1 MVHGT
6 LGPWDP
12 ETLGL
17 LDLFPPQPPP
27 HPFCYLLLTPPI
39 SSSFVWFGMVWFGL
53 VKGGGYLDVLWT
65 LEIDIGDGP
74 LTFILKLKSYRVGG
88 AFGL

>member
-1 MVHGT
+1 
-6 LGPWDP
+6 
-12 ETLGL
+12 
-17 LDLFPPQPPP
+17 
-27 HPFCYLLLTPPI
+27 
-39 SSSFVWFGMVWFGL
+39 MVWFGL

-88 AFGL
+88 GWCIWIIASALVLFLSYEIEIGDGPEPELDNSRLFYDF